1 MGKIKK
7 NLIFINSLDKKTY
20 SVINNDFNIYEA
32 GNDVLEIA
40 EKIVKIFLKGENIPE
55 SIDHILSKKIV
66 L

>member
-7 NLIFINSLDKKTY
+7 YLIFINFLDKKTY
-20 SVINNDFNIYEA
+20 SGIDNDFNIHKA

-40 EKIVKIFLKGENIPE
+40 EKIVKIFPKAENIPK
-55 SIDHILSKKIV
+55 SIDHILSKKIF